1 MFLSYFYFTVRSIFF
16 YLYYQLCYQYCICA
30 EIEIPNVVLYRT
42 GLFLG
47 YILYCIYVGCIGLTL
62 SPILTLEQL
71 RSITNCGDS
80 LLNQPPAFGFGPRFL
95 GASAQ
100 HSHLAAGLGIGEQ
113 SPLSSSRA
121 YGGQDAMMKDLKSQ
135 VFPDRT
141 IKYLG
146 MVDGKPG
153 VREV

>member
-100 HSHLAAGLGIGEQ
+100 HSHLAAELGIVEQ
-113 SPLSSSRA
+113 ITSIIIAP
-121 YGGQDAMMKDLKSQ
+121 YGGQEEMFQDLKSQ
-135 VFPDRT
+135 VLPDQT

-146 MVDGKPG
+146 MVDGKTG